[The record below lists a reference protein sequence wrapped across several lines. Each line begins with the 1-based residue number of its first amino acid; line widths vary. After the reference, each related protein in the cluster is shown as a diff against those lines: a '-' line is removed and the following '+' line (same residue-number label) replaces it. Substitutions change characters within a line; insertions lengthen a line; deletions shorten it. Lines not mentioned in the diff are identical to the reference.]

1 MGGGGTAVVE
11 AAGSTTS
18 GASAGRAPGRT
29 AIRVRTASAR
39 RPSSATTAA
48 RPIRI
53 KPPVNALTPATM
65 SVVPRV
71 NSLIGMPNPMA
82 AMPTA
87 AITIPNKD
95 NIIDMLTSRS
105 AILGSGHDAMVT
117 KEFWPRSGPI
127 AITNVAL
134 PRPNPIL
141 INAGHDA
148 LALVTSTLDDARH
161 HAP

>member
-1 MGGGGTAVVE
+1 AWLAGASAVGRRGAVGAERARSATMGGGGTAVVE
-11 AAGSTTS
+11 AVASATS
-18 GASAGRAPGRT
+18 GAAARRAPGRG

-71 NSLIGMPNPMA
+71 NSLIGMPNPIA

-87 AITIPNKD
+87 ASTIPNKD
-95 NIIDMLTSRS
+95 KITDMLTPRLYALPRP
-105 AILGSGHDAMVT
+105 AILGGGHDAMVT
-117 KEFWPRSGPI
+117 KEF
-127 AITNVAL
+127 
-134 PRPNPIL
+134 
-141 INAGHDA
+141 
-148 LALVTSTLDDARH
+148 
-161 HAP
+161 

>member
-1 MGGGGTAVVE
+1 MGGEGTAVVE

-18 GASAGRAPGRT
+18 GASAGRAAGRG

-71 NSLIGMPNPMA
+71 NSLIGMPNPIE

-87 AITIPNKD
+87 ASTIPNKD
-95 NIIDMLTSRS
+95 KITDMLTPRLYALPRP
-105 AILGSGHDAMVT
+105 AILGNGHDAMVT
-117 KEFWPRSGPI
+117 KEF
-127 AITNVAL
+127 
-134 PRPNPIL
+134 
-141 INAGHDA
+141 
-148 LALVTSTLDDARH
+148 
-161 HAP
+161 

>member
-1 MGGGGTAVVE
+1 MGGEGPAVVE

-18 GASAGRAPGRT
+18 GASAGRAAARG

-48 RPIRI
+48 RPTRI

-71 NSLIGMPNPMA
+71 NSLIGMPNPIA

-87 AITIPNKD
+87 ASTIPNKD
-95 NIIDMLTSRS
+95 KITDMLT
-105 AILGSGHDAMVT
+105 
-117 KEFWPRSGPI
+117 PRLYALPRP
-127 AITNVAL
+127 ATNVAR
-134 PRPNPIL
+134 PPPNPIL
-141 INAGHDA
+141 INTGRDEPTRTRAGWVTP
-148 LALVTSTLDDARH
+148 LVAN
-161 HAP
+161 AFKPAG